1 MKRFSFPK
9 SKRLV
14 SNKQFKTVLANKNC
28 LSDDLLVL
36 YAAENDCDCPRLGVS
51 VGKNCGG
58 AVVRNR
64 IKRLLREAF
73 RQNQDK
79 IPTGFDY
86 LIMISPRWKKK
97 SDKQTEAKEPLKQ
110 LTFEQVKTSLL
121 ALANRATQLNDKRY
135 DSKSKK

>member
-1 MKRFSFPK
+1 LKRFSFPK

-14 SNKQFKTVLANKNC
+14 SNKQFKTVLAHKNC
-28 LSDDLLVL
+28 LSDDCLVL
-36 YAAENDCDCPRLGVS
+36 YVAENDCDYPRLGVS
-51 VGKNCGG
+51 VGKNYGG

-86 LIMISPRWKKK
+86 LIMISPQWKKK
-97 SDKQTEAKEPLKQ
+97 SDKQATVKYPLKQ
-110 LTFEQVKTSLL
+110 LTFEQIKASLL
-121 ALANRATQLNDKRY
+121 ALASRATQLNDK
-135 DSKSKK
+135 